1 MIYELMKSRRSVRQF
16 KPEPPSREQIE
27 RLIEAAITAPSA
39 SNKQPWRFLV
49 VTNREIIVRL
59 AAAVRESVDRIAS
72 HVEPSSEQAFRS
84 YGDYFTRFETAPV
97 VIVPIFKSLTVLSN
111 LIDDRLSQSEQE
123 RIAVMERNS
132 GLMGAAMAM
141 ENLLLVAHEMRLG
154 ASGMTGP
161 LVASDRIREIL
172 DIRPLWDIAAFIPV
186 GFAAEE
192 PPATG
197 RKPADQVTRWIE

>member
-49 VTNREIIVRL
+49 VTNREVIVRL

-111 LIDDRLSQSEQE
+111 LIDDRLSQSERE

-154 ASGMTGP
+154 AS
-161 LVASDRIREIL
+161 
-172 DIRPLWDIAAFIPV
+172 AANAI
-186 GFAAEE
+186 GARTE
-192 PPATG
+192 P
-197 RKPADQVTRWIE
+197 E